1 MARKSVSLKFLDKI
15 ENSVNKLPDPF
26 YLFIILSFIVII
38 ASWLGSIFQ
47 ISVIHPGNGQ
57 KVEIVNLANY
67 EGIRRML
74 TDAVRNFIEF
84 PPLGLVLVTMLGV
97 GVADRVGLLNVG
109 LTAIIKIVPRWS
121 ATAVLVF
128 TSVLSHIMGDAC
140 VVIMPAVGAVLFAGL
155 GKHPIAG
162 LTAAFTGACGG
173 LSANVILTA
182 IDPLLSGFTDSA
194 AKLLD
199 SSYNVYPTANFYFMF
214 VSTFVVTAVGT
225 VITHTIVEPRLGK
238 WNPPEKLKESD
249 YVIKAISNDEK
260 RGLLLSILTFLV
272 LLILLLIAI
281 IPENGLLRDGNGNLK
296 PFYQSII
303 VLIMIFF
310 LIMGVVFGMASKS
323 LKSGNDLVKIL
334 ADSIASMSSYVVLA
348 FAAAQFLAYFNWSN
362 LGLVL
367 AVKGATFL
375 QDIGLNGIWLL
386 LSFIFFSMFIN
397 FFVTSAS
404 AKWAVISPVFV
415 PMMMILGFAPETTQA
430 AFRIAD
436 STTNIITPLLPY
448 FPIILVIAKKYDPSI
463 TLGRLIS
470 ILFPYSLTLAVVWIV
485 VFIIFILLSIPLGP
499 DTNIFYN
506 LIRK

>member
-1 MARKSVSLKFLDKI
+1 MSQKKGNLKLLDKI
-15 ENSVNKLPDPF
+15 ENGVNKLPDPF
-26 YLFIILSFIVII
+26 YLFIILSFLVII
-38 ASWLGSIFQ
+38 ASWIGSLFH
-47 ISVIHPGNGQ
+47 ISVIHPGNGAR
-57 KVEIVNLANY
+57 ISIINLANQ

-109 LTAIIKIVPRWS
+109 LTAIIKIVPKWS

-140 VVIMPAVGAVLFAGL
+140 VIIMPAVGATLFAGL

-162 LTAAFTGACGG
+162 LAAAFTGACGG

-214 VSTFVVTAVGT
+214 FSTFIVTAVGT
-225 VITHTIVEPRLGK
+225 LITHKVVEPRLGK
-238 WNPPEKLKESD
+238 WEPAHKLDKDD
-249 YVIKAISNDEK
+249 YIIKAITKDEK
-260 RGLLLSILTFLV
+260 RGLLLSVITFLV
-272 LLILLLIAI
+272 LLVLLLFAVV
-281 IPENGLLRDGNGNLK
+281 PENGVLRDENNSLK

-310 LIMGVVFGMASKS
+310 LIMGIVFGLSSKK
-323 LKSGNDLVKIL
+323 LKSGNKLVKIL
-334 ADSIASMSSYVVLA
+334 AESIGSMSSYIVLA

-367 AVKGATFL
+367 AVKGANFL
-375 QDIGLNGIWLL
+375 KDIGFSGIWLM
-386 LSFIFFSMFIN
+386 LSFILFSMFIN

-448 FPIILVIAKKYDPSI
+448 FPIILVLAKKYDPDI
-463 TLGRLIS
+463 TLGKLIS
-470 ILFPYSLTLAVVWIV
+470 TLFPYSLSLAIVWIL
-485 VFIIFILLSIPLGP
+485 FFLIFIFFEIPLGP
-499 DTNIFYN
+499 DTKIFYN
-506 LIRK
+506 IFK